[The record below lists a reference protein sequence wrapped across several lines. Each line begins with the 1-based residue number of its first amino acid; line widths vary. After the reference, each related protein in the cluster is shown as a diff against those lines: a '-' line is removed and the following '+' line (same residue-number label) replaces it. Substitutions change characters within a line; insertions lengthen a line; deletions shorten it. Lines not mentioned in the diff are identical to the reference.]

1 MDESQIQ
8 AESTA
13 DFRKRAKAYFDNRP
27 QGSDDRTPRLSS
39 YVIAGIGIIGLAYC
53 MSALWIGMRDVL
65 EVGGSCASGNS
76 PYVIENPCPEGS
88 EILMAPAI
96 PLGFVF
102 GAMMAYGLM
111 GIARGAASLV
121 ILFWPALFISLGWN
135 FLEGAINPPGGG
147 GLDVG
152 WLVCGIVFMLMG
164 IPVLFG
170 VPAMFRGIS
179 SRKPVVLGILA
190 GGTVLGILLAMWVA
204 DAVS

>member
-1 MDESQIQ
+1 M
-8 AESTA
+8 
-13 DFRKRAKAYFDNRP
+13 YFDSQH
-27 QGSDDRTPRLSS
+27 QGSDDRSPRLSS

-53 MSALWIGMRDVL
+53 LSALWIGMRDVM

-76 PYVIENPCPEGS
+76 PYVIENPCPQGS

-102 GAMMAYGLM
+102 GAMMGYGLM
-111 GIARGAASLV
+111 GISRGAASLV
-121 ILFWPALFISLGWN
+121 IVFWPALFLSLGWN

-152 WLVCGIVFMLMG
+152 WLICGIVFVLMG
-164 IPVLFG
+164 APVLFG
-170 VPAMFRGIS
+170 LPGIFRGIEA
-179 SRKPVVLGILA
+179 RRAVVVAMLA
-190 GGTVLGILLAMWVA
+190 AGSVLGILLAMWVA